1 MIAITILTTTIPICA
16 KIETSLFAKYPPAN
30 NKITYAAP
38 PTRIDTS
45 QLRAAPFLLIA
56 VISTTIKQNIP
67 KYSNNSLLS
76 IALAATRLYI
86 FPCAAPV

>member
-45 QLRAAPFLLIA
+45 QLRAAPAHRF
-56 VISTTIKQNIP
+56 
-67 KYSNNSLLS
+67 SL
-76 IALAATRLYI
+76 RRKEHKEQDKEHKKGE
-86 FPCAAPV
+86 